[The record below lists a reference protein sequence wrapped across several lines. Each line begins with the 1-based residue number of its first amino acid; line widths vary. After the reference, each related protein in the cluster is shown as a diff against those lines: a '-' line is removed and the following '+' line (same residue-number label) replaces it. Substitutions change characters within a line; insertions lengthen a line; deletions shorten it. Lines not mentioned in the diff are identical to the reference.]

1 MATNPRFDSEGSGSV
16 SPADQ
21 SPTQGSRVL
30 PREEPGDSDLAE
42 LTATFNAFGGAVT
55 PEISSNLALEIVL
68 NEVAEQA
75 CLATGASGAA
85 IALERDGEWICRAS
99 AGSNAPQ
106 LGARLDAE
114 RGLSGACVHTRQ
126 VQRSGDALN
135 DARVDA
141 EACRELGVYSVIVFP
156 LLLKGKLAGVF
167 ELFSMERS
175 AFRERDERTLEAL
188 SQRVLKIL
196 EPRFDPPATSEAI
209 AAATPPKVETPI
221 ETAYLAGSDS
231 GNFSSL
237 PLQQTPQDEGAQ
249 RRSFQIFTWILGV
262 AVLASFAFLI
272 VIFVQRLVGRK
283 AAFHPP
289 QPIPSISASTAA
301 SSTTQSGRA
310 EETAGK
316 SQAGKAPTS
325 TIGALGTK
333 PPDSATQ
340 SKESSAPAGSLLVF
354 ENGQEIFRMPPV
366 ADQSG
371 AVEASTSLSAAAK
384 AERGETSAQVV
395 KQAGIQELSPEVAAG
410 NLLYRVEPDYPKE
423 ALEKRI
429 QGAVVVQ
436 VRAGVDGAVRVVNRI
451 SGDPLLADAAIAAV
465 KQWRFKPS
473 LIQGHPTE
481 TQTKVI
487 LNFKLPQ

>member
-16 SPADQ
+16 SPGDK
-21 SPTQGSRVL
+21 SVTQGRVL
-30 PREEPGDSDLAE
+30 PGDSDLAE
-42 LTATFNAFGGAVT
+42 LTATFNAGGVT

-126 VQRSGDALN
+126 VQRCDDALN
-135 DARVDA
+135 DVRVDA

-196 EPRFDPPATSEAI
+196 EPSFGPPPTSETI
-209 AAATPPKVETPI
+209 AAATPPRVGAPI
-221 ETAYLAGSDS
+221 ETADLAGPDF
-231 GNFSSL
+231 GHFS
-237 PLQQTPQDEGAQ
+237 LQQTPGDEGTQ
-249 RRSFQIFTWILGV
+249 RRSFQIFTWVLGV
-262 AVLASFAFLI
+262 AILASFAFLI

-289 QPIPSISASTAA
+289 QPIPSLLASAAA

-310 EETAGK
+310 EETADK
-316 SQAGKAPTS
+316 SVDGKAPTS
-325 TIGALGTK
+325 APGSSSTK
-333 PPDSATQ
+333 PPDSVAQ

-354 ENGQEIFRMPPV
+354 ENGKEIFRMPAVP
-366 ADQSG
+366 DQNG
-371 AVEASTSLSAAAK
+371 AVKASTPGDATANS
-384 AERGETSAQVV
+384 ERGETSAQGV
-395 KQAGIQELSPEVAAG
+395 KQPGIQELSPELAEG
-410 NLLYRVEPDYPKE
+410 NLLYRVEPDYPRE
-423 ALEKRI
+423 ALERRI
-429 QGAVVVQ
+429 QGAVVLQ
-436 VRAGVDGAVRVVNRI
+436 VRAGADGAVRAVNRI

-465 KQWRFKPS
+465 KQWRFRPPLLK
-473 LIQGHPTE
+473 GHPTE

-487 LNFKLPQ
+487 LNFKLPSEAGAGTTR